1 MKNQSFSQKFLLI
14 VSLCFSFNIFAG
26 DNTQL
31 FRAIENNNRSAVT
44 KYLEQ
49 GISPNVFSRH
59 GYTPLMMAIRNE
71 SLPMAEL
78 FLEAGADAK
87 IRNKYDETAIMLAS
101 YHGQTEIVKKLYVHG
116 AAIDHAGW
124 NPLLYA
130 ATNGHD
136 ETINLLL
143 TMGADINAA
152 ADNGT
157 TALMMAVR
165 GHHPKTVQL
174 LLDEGADPDAQN
186 KAGDTALDWALKRNH
201 QALAKL
207 LKEHSQNE

>member
-1 MKNQSFSQKFLLI
+1 MIKQSRLWLFLM
-14 VSLCFSFNIFAG
+14 LCFSFNAIAG
-26 DNTQL
+26 DINKL
-31 FRAIENNNRSAVT
+31 FRAIENNNRSTVT

-49 GISPNVFSRH
+49 GINPNTLDRH

-78 FLEAGADAK
+78 ILGAGADTK
-87 IRNKYDETAIMLAS
+87 IRNQYNETAIMLAS
-101 YHGQTEIVKKLYVHG
+101 YHGQTEIVKQLYLHG

-130 ATNGHD
+130 ATNGHY
-136 ETINLLL
+136 ETIRFLLS
-143 TMGADINAA
+143 MGADINAA

-165 GHHPKTVQL
+165 GHHPKTVRL
-174 LLDEGADPDAQN
+174 LLEKGANPDIQN
-186 KAGDTALDWALKRNH
+186 DAGDTALDWALKRNH

-207 LKEHSQNE
+207 LKQHGQHE

>member
-1 MKNQSFSQKFLLI
+1 MSSLFFSCNVL
-14 VSLCFSFNIFAG
+14 AE
-26 DNTQL
+26 DNFQL
-31 FRAIENNNRSAVT
+31 FRAIESNNRSTVS

-49 GISPNVFSRH
+49 GISPDVLSRQ

-71 SLPMAEL
+71 SLPMVEL

-116 AAIDHAGW
+116 AAIDHEGW

-130 ATNGHD
+130 ATNGHN
-136 ETINLLL
+136 ETIALLL
-143 TMGADINAA
+143 TMGADVNAT
-152 ADNGT
+152 ADSGA

-165 GHHPKTVQL
+165 GYHPKTVQL
-174 LLDEGADPDAQN
+174 LLDEGADPGARN

-207 LKEHSQNE
+207 IKQHSQHE